1 MNDTCFFFF
10 PEHTFLGEG
19 YIVVAVEDYDQN
31 RFLGNLLFGILSSNK
46 YYYMLG
52 AILDIRAIS
61 VIK

>member
-1 MNDTCFFFF
+1 MIFF

-19 YIVVAVEDYDQN
+19 YIVVAVGDCDQN

-52 AILDIRAIS
+52 AILDTRAIS
-61 VIK
+61 VRK